1 LQAVILAGGLGTRLR
16 PFTEQVPKAMVPVC
30 GKPFLEHQIL
40 LLKSQGIVEILLLVG
55 YRAQQIMD
63 FFGNGSACGVRISY
77 SQEQAPLGTAGAI
90 RLAAPKLHNNFLL
103 LNGDTFLP
111 MNYQGAVD
119 RFLDLQP
126 WGLLIAYQG
135 IDSTAKPN
143 LAVSSEMRVVDP
155 SGKDLSHVNA
165 GAMIFSDRIIEMI
178 PEAQS
183 YSLDSDLFPK
193 LIAKNALCVYETQ
206 IRYFDMG
213 TPEGLRRLEDFL
225 DPSTCLHSRF

>member
-1 LQAVILAGGLGTRLR
+1 
-16 PFTEQVPKAMVPVC
+16 MVLVR

-55 YRAQQIMD
+55 YRAQQIID
-63 FFGNGSACGVRISY
+63 FFGNGSAYGVRISY
-77 SQEQAPLGTAGAI
+77 SQEQTPLGTAGAI

-119 RFLDLQP
+119 HFFDLQP
-126 WGLLIAYQG
+126 WGLLIAYQDF
-135 IDSTAKPN
+135 DSNVKPN

-155 SGKDLSHVNA
+155 AGKDLSHVNA
-165 GAMIFSDRIIEMI
+165 GAMIFSDRILEMI
-178 PEAQS
+178 PEMQT
-183 YSLDSDLFPK
+183 YSLDRDLFPK
-193 LIAKNALCVYETQ
+193 LIANNALCIYETQ

-213 TPEGLRRLEDFL
+213 TPGGLKRLEDFL
-225 DPSTCLHSRF
+225 DSSTCSQFGFSA